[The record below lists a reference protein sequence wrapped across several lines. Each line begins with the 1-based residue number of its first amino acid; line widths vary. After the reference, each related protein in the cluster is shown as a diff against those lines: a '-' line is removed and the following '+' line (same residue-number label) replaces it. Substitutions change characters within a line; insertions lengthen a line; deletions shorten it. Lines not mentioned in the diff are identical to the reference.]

1 MSPRVDD
8 ELDRTG
14 AGADRPVAA
23 TALGRLFAGE
33 TAVDFIGRRRIGFVI
48 SAVLLVATVL
58 SLGTRGLELGIDFR
72 GGVVWDVPVTETFE
86 LDDAAG
92 ILEANGLDPADA
104 RIQERSSDSGQ
115 IVKVQVGDEAT
126 GVRETVQQAF
136 ADAAGVP
143 IDEVSANSVSST
155 WGADITE
162 QAVRALV
169 VFLVAVT
176 IFISIRFEWRMAVA
190 ALIATAHD
198 VLISVGIYSIFGFV
212 VTPATVI
219 AFLTIL
225 GYSLY
230 DTIVVFDRI
239 KENRARFAALKV
251 PYDDVVN
258 VSTNQV
264 LLRTLATSITSM
276 IPVLSILVIGA
287 WIMGATTLSEFA
299 VALLVGMITGVYSSI
314 FVAAP
319 LLAWLW
325 RSSDESTR
333 ARTTGEDLRRLVM
346 GGMPAGRRS
355 RPAEES
361 STGRRAGSASS
372 TGTTV
377 AASSTSTTAT
387 EERPT
392 ASAPGDAAALLS
404 HTPRPRKKRRR

>member
-14 AGADRPVAA
+14 DGADRPVAP

-33 TAVDFIGRRRIGFVI
+33 TAVDFIGRRRIGYII
-48 SAVLLVATVL
+48 SGVLLVATLL

-86 LDDAAG
+86 LADVAG
-92 ILEANGLDPADA
+92 ILEANGLDPGDA

-126 GVRETVQQAF
+126 DIRETVQQAF

-190 ALIATAHD
+190 ALVATAHD

-230 DTIVVFDRI
+230 DTIVVFDRV

-251 PYDDVVN
+251 PYDDVIN

-276 IPVLSILVIGA
+276 IPVVSILVIGA

-325 RSSDESTR
+325 RSVDESTR
-333 ARTTGEDLRRLVM
+333 ARTTGDDLRRLVM

-355 RPAEES
+355 RTAEEPR
-361 STGRRAGSASS
+361 TGRRSGSS
-372 TGTTV
+372 G
-377 AASSTSTTAT
+377 STTAAPT
-387 EERPT
+387 ASTTEPEERPT

-404 HTPRPRKKRRR
+404 HTPRPRKKKRR